1 MKIFTKST
9 LALAALMTAASSY
22 AGNLWIIGEATPYGW
37 SLDDMSAL
45 QSTEENSDIYTGTI
59 YLKADKEFKFLTTD
73 NWGGLEYGSVEGAT
87 WQDNEIA
94 LAEGM
99 NDTGYSKLKV
109 SEDANYY
116 ITVDTKAMIAKV
128 VKSEYQATEIDF
140 CTLYLVGGAT
150 PGGWAMDKGTALY
163 QMVATPYIYERSVDL
178 VAGTFKMLVAEKGGW
193 DAKYW
198 YFRDENDPGKIVRN
212 QEGDLQWDIAD
223 AGTYFVKVNTLENTI
238 SITLDI
244 SSAITVVE
252 ELENAPVEYF
262 NLSGYKVTEPSNGIF
277 IRKAGSTIQKV
288 IIR

>member
-45 QSTEENSDIYTGTI
+45 QSTEENPDMYTGTI

-73 NWGGLEYGSVEGAT
+73 DWGGLEYGSAEGAT
-87 WQDNEIA
+87 WQNNEIA
-94 LAEGM
+94 LAEGK
-99 NDTGYSKLKV
+99 NDTGYSKLQV

-116 ITVDTKAMIAKV
+116 ITVDTNAMIAKV

-140 CTLYLVGGAT
+140 CTLYLVGDAT
-150 PGGWAMDKGTALY
+150 PGDWSMDKGTALY
-163 QMVATPYIYERSVDL
+163 QMVITPYIYERSVDL

-198 YFRDENDPGKIVRN
+198 YFRDATDPGKIVRN
-212 QEGDLQWDIAD
+212 QEGDLKWSITD
-223 AGTYFVKVNTLENTI
+223 AGTYIVKVNTLENTI
-238 SITLDI
+238 SITLNT
-244 SSAITVVE
+244 SSAINVVE
-252 ELENAPVEYF
+252 ELENANVEYF
-262 NLSGYKVTEPSNGIF
+262 NLSGYKVAEPSNGIF
-277 IRKAGSTIQKV
+277 IRKAGSKIQKV